1 MRVEYRRAQLIKGL
15 LGGLCGGL
23 LASVL
28 VMSSLPAGAAG
39 SGGSMGGGGGGDVG
53 AAPSPRDLARNAHNE
68 GLKAKRRALRME
80 EEAAAAANDT
90 DKQAAL
96 AQASQN
102 WMQAIIAY
110 RQATQLDPKQHKA
123 LNELG
128 YALRKTGNY
137 TQALEAYNA
146 ALAMKP
152 EFGEAIEYRAEAYLA
167 LGQLDQV
174 KADYMRLVEVDD
186 DIAEQLLAALQAW
199 SKAHSTDSSESV
211 AAFRAWIAERA
222 ALAGFVGGVARD
234 WNS

>member
-1 MRVEYRRAQLIKGL
+1 MRLQYLRSQLFNRLLGGL
-15 LGGLCGGL
+15 LGGLFASL
-23 LASVL
+23 LAV
-28 VMSSLPAGAAG
+28 SSLPASAAG

-80 EEAAAAANDT
+80 EEAAGAANDA

-96 AQASQN
+96 AQSGEN
-102 WMQAIIAY
+102 WARAIVAY
-110 RQATQLDPKQHKA
+110 RQATQLDPKHYKA

-128 YALRKTGNY
+128 YALRKTGEY

-186 DIAEQLLAALQAW
+186 DIAELLLAALQAW
-199 SKAHSTDSSESV
+199 SKAHSTDTSDSV
-211 AAFRAWIAERA
+211 TAFRAWIAERA
-222 ALAGFVGGVARD
+222 ALAGFIGGEARD

>member
-1 MRVEYRRAQLIKGL
+1 MRFECLRAQLCSGL
-15 LGGLCGGL
+15 LGGLLVSL
-23 LASVL
+23 LAVA
-28 VMSSLPAGAAG
+28 SLPAGAAG

-80 EEAAAAANDT
+80 EEATAAANDT
-90 DKQAAL
+90 DKQVAL
-96 AQASQN
+96 TQAREN
-102 WMQAIIAY
+102 WLRAIVAY
-110 RQATQLDPKQHKA
+110 RQATQLDPKHYKA

-128 YALRKTGNY
+128 YALRRTGDY
-137 TQALEAYNA
+137 AQALEAYNA

-152 EFGEAIEYRAEAYLA
+152 EFAEAIEYRAEAHLA

-174 KADYMRLVEVDD
+174 KADYMRLVQLDD
-186 DIAEQLLAALQAW
+186 DIAELLLAALQAW
-199 SKAHSTDSSESV
+199 SSAHSTDTSDSV
-211 AAFRAWIAERA
+211 SAFRAWIAERA